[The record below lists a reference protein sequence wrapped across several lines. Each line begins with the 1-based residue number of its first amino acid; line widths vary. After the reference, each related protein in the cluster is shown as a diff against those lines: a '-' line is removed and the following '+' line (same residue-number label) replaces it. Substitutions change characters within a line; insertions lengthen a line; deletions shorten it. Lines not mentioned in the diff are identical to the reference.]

1 MFARLI
7 NGYKNWRAIRKT
19 EIALYAL
26 SPHQLEDIG
35 LNSWTIPAYIEGM
48 RAEQKR
54 VTFTRD
60 DISAYA
66 QATFGKI

>member
-35 LNSWTIPAYIEGM
+35 LNSWTIPTYIEGM
-48 RAEQKR
+48 RAEQRKVG
-54 VTFTRD
+54 VTKND
-60 DISAYA
+60 LQAYA
-66 QATFGKI
+66 EGQVV